1 MRRTAVVLAVSFG
14 LALGAVPALAQATS
28 PWMGTVYAGY
38 SKIMESEDKAVY
50 GVPGGGLAFHGNVF
64 RMFDPVIGVG
74 AELGYQHYGEQAYE
88 IPWTSLEPGEKG
100 DAGFSSVHLTAQAI
114 ARGTRG
120 KVRPFGTLGLGFY
133 SLRLTASGLLLGPD
147 GEPIPANNYEYED
160 SEGKFGMNLGG
171 GVQFKLSESSVSFGV
186 EARWHAIFDAWPTA
200 EGTAGL
206 DIMTLMAGVHF
217 K

>member
-1 MRRTAVVLAVSFG
+1 MRRTAVGLAVILG
-14 LALGAVPALAQATS
+14 LAIGAVPAMAQATS

-38 SKIMESEDKAVY
+38 SKIMESEDEALY
-50 GVPGGGLAFHGNVF
+50 GVPGGGVTFHGNVF
-64 RMFDPVIGVG
+64 RMLDPVIGVG
-74 AELGYQHYGEQAYE
+74 AELGYQNYGEQAYE
-88 IPWTSLEPGEKG
+88 IPWTSLDMGEKG
-100 DAGFSSVHLTAQAI
+100 DAGFSSVHFTAQAI

-133 SLRLTASGLLLGPD
+133 SLRATLSGQLIGPD
-147 GEPIPANNYEYED
+147 GEPLPNNTFED
-160 SEGKFGMNLGG
+160 KGSEGKFGVNLGG

-217 K
+217 N